1 MISLKNILVPT
12 DFSDSSKK
20 ALAYGLTVAG
30 AFNSNLIL
38 AHVAPEPSATLTRNI
53 ENLLPVEYNAASNL
67 RAIVKIGNVEDEL
80 LSMVKQE
87 GIDMVVM
94 GTHSRRLPERWFLG
108 SVTEHILRKVPVP
121 VLTVSGVE
129 QRKDSPGFVALK
141 NILYATDLSESSR
154 VGMEYAIEL
163 ARKAAAQLSVLHVVD
178 SEDRLLWG
186 PALLTDIDRPK
197 IVEEFR
203 LKLHEFVGQER
214 VPDVA
219 MEAFIAEG
227 KPFKK
232 IIEFADER
240 SVDIIVLNMQSKGLL
255 DRVIL
260 GSTAERVVRLA
271 RSPVL
276 SVPISLSEEKH
287 RSEER

>member
-20 ALAYGLTVAG
+20 ALAYGLTLAG

-38 AHVAPEPSATLTRNI
+38 VHVAPEPSATLTRDI
-53 ENLLPVEYNAASNL
+53 EALLPADYNAPSNL
-67 RAIVKIGNVEDEL
+67 RTIIKTGNVEDEL
-80 LSMVKQE
+80 LMMVKNE
-87 GIDMVVM
+87 AIDMVVM

-121 VLTVSGVE
+121 VLTVSGVDPT
-129 QRKDSPGFVALK
+129 KDSRGFVALK

-154 VGMEYAIEL
+154 IGMEYAIEL
-163 ARKAAAQLSVLHVVD
+163 ARKAAASLAVLHVID
-178 SEDRLLWG
+178 NEDRMLWG
-186 PALLTDIDRPK
+186 PAILTDIDRPK

-203 LKLHEFVGQER
+203 LKLHEFVSEER

-219 MEAFIAEG
+219 MEGFIAEG
-227 KPFKK
+227 KPFSK

-240 SVDIIVLNMQSKGLL
+240 NVDIIVLNMQSKGVL

-271 RSPVL
+271 RVPVL
-276 SVPISLSEEKH
+276 SVPTSRSEEKN
-287 RSEER
+287 E